1 VHSNNELI
9 QTLGANGFTV
19 GNDNAVIKYSNK
31 EQRKDKTRI
40 KESVVETES
49 SLIRKHKKILLENR
63 DAVILDLGE
72 PISIF
77 KWFISENS
85 TWESQTVIYKT
96 VSLLNAIAAAHKEFP
111 DDTVRKMLTD
121 AAKRMRNISKGGMI
135 SNEGYKSIIQEAIDF
150 KESTEVVSNAEI
162 RYLKNPYYIWSKDDV
177 PFKKK
182 IYREFLNKC
191 IAEDTVDKN
200 YEKIEIALADYDF
213 NQKKITYN
221 TLSDITELHRNTIRK
236 YLNENLELQE
246 MFDVIKKNSSTEKQ
260 RKDRIYNDLRKAS

>member
-1 VHSNNELI
+1 MHSYNELI
-9 QTLGANGFTV
+9 QKLEANGFTV
-19 GNDNAVIKYSNK
+19 GNDNAVMKYSKK
-31 EQRKDKTRI
+31 EERKDKTRI

-72 PISIF
+72 HIPIF
-77 KWFISENS
+77 KCFISKKS
-85 TWESQTVIYKT
+85 TWESQTVKYNT

-111 DDTVRKMLTD
+111 NDTVREMLTN
-121 AAKRMRNISKGGMI
+121 AAKPMRNISKGGMI
-135 SNEGYKSIIQEAIDF
+135 SNVGYEIIIKEAIDF
-150 KESTEVVSNAEI
+150 KNATEVWTNKTI
-162 RYLKNPYYIWSKDDV
+162 RYLQNPYYSWSKDDFA
-177 PFKKK
+177 FKKK

-200 YEKIEIALADYDF
+200 YEKIEIALADYDL

>member
-1 VHSNNELI
+1 MNTENNS
-9 QTLGANGFTV
+9 
-19 GNDNAVIKYSNK
+19 Y
-31 EQRKDKTRI
+31 
-40 KESVVETES
+40 VETES
-49 SLIRKHKKILLENR
+49 SLIRKYKNLLLENR
-63 DAVILDLGE
+63 DAMILDLGE
-72 PISIF
+72 PIPIF
-77 KWFISENS
+77 KWFISEKS
-85 TWESQTVIYKT
+85 TWESKTVMSNT
-96 VSLLNAIAAAHKEFP
+96 VSLLNKIAAAYKEFP
-111 DDTVRKMLTD
+111 DDTVCKMLTV
-121 AAKRMRNISKGGMI
+121 AAKRMRDISKGGMI

>member
-1 VHSNNELI
+1 MNTENNS
-9 QTLGANGFTV
+9 
-19 GNDNAVIKYSNK
+19 Y
-31 EQRKDKTRI
+31 
-40 KESVVETES
+40 VETES
-49 SLIRKHKKILLENR
+49 SLIRKYKNLLLENR
-63 DAVILDLGE
+63 DAMILDLGE
-72 PISIF
+72 PIPIF
-77 KWFISENS
+77 KWFISEKS
-85 TWESQTVIYKT
+85 TWESKTVMSNT
-96 VSLLNAIAAAHKEFP
+96 VSLLNKIAAAYKKFP
-111 DDTVRKMLTD
+111 DDTVCEMLTV
-121 AAKRMRNISKGGMI
+121 AAKRMRDISKGGMI

-200 YEKIEIALADYDF
+200 YEKIKIALADYDF
-213 NQKKITYN
+213 NQKKITYK